1 MTKLEQNN
9 LVEQNLELVKKIAY
23 RYHARAPKH
32 VIFADIY
39 SDGLIG
45 LVEAAKRFDPSKKVP
60 FPAFAT
66 IRIKGA
72 ILDAARRADIMP
84 RVLRKEVKKDGDSVV
99 GTMIQIPLEYDDD
112 EQLMDWPSSER
123 SQLDVAIENENKR
136 RLRVAMES
144 LSPRERAVI
153 ELYYGPEELRMSQ
166 VAEIIGVHESRVSQI
181 NVIALIKLRKK
192 LVTRHGSLDPS
203 LREE

>member
-84 RVLRKEVKKDGDSVV
+84 RDLRKEAKKDGDIVV
-99 GTMIQIPLEYDDD
+99 GTMIQIPLEY
-112 EQLMDWPSSER
+112 EQVMDWPSGER

-153 ELYYGPEELRMSQ
+153 ELCYGTDELRMRK

-181 NVIALIKLRKK
+181 NARALIKLRKN
-192 LVTRHGSLDPS
+192 L
-203 LREE
+203 

>member
-1 MTKLEQNN
+1 
-9 LVEQNLELVKKIAY
+9 
-23 RYHARAPKH
+23 
-32 VIFADIY
+32 
-39 SDGLIG
+39 
-45 LVEAAKRFDPSKKVP
+45 
-60 FPAFAT
+60 
-66 IRIKGA
+66 
-72 ILDAARRADIMP
+72 
-84 RVLRKEVKKDGDSVV
+84 
-99 GTMIQIPLEYDDD
+99 MIQIPLEYDDD